1 MRLQPTPP
9 NVRRRLTILGSTGS
23 IGRQALDVARAHPSL
38 VEVVGLSAA
47 TDVELLTRQAAE
59 FEPQRVALESAD
71 APPPSGLDCEVLV
84 GPGAAEQLARSPA
97 DVVLNGIVGFAGLA
111 ATVGALAGGNRV
123 ALANK
128 ESLVAGGEWVMG
140 LAATVGA
147 LQADN
152 RVALANKESLV
163 AGGEWVMD
171 LTRDNHI
178 IPVDSEHSAIFQC
191 LEGRKDE
198 EISGILLTASGGP
211 FFTFEKARL
220 VEARPGDALRHPTWR
235 MGPKIT
241 IDSATMMNK
250 GLEVIEAH
258 YLFGVPYEKVRV
270 VVHRQSVVHGGA
282 LFEDGSVVLH
292 AALPDMR
299 LPIAF
304 GILYP
309 DRVDVG
315 AEPVPFD
322 GISWSFEKPRDDVF
336 RCLPLAVEAGR
347 MGGAYPVALN
357 AANEVAVQS
366 FLDGTITFL
375 QIADVIEEVLEKVPD
390 FGKMQSMEVIKTVD
404 EWARREAAR
413 EGVR

>member
-1 MRLQPTPP
+1 M
-9 NVRRRLTILGSTGS
+9 RRRLTILGSTGS
-23 IGRQALDVARAHPSL
+23 IGQQALDVVRRYPERFD
-38 VEVVGLSAA
+38 VIGLSAGSDA
-47 TDVELLTRQAAE
+47 DTLALQAAE
-59 FEPQRVALESAD
+59 FEPDYVALESKDAGPLEGLAAD
-71 APPPSGLDCEVLV
+71 VLA
-84 GPGAAEQLARSPA
+84 GPGSAEQLARVPS

-111 ATVGALAGGNRV
+111 ATVGALQTGNPV

-128 ESLVAGGEWVMG
+128 ESLVAGGEWIM
-140 LAATVGA
+140 
-147 LQADN
+147 N
-152 RVALANKESLV
+152 
-163 AGGEWVMD
+163 
-171 LTRDNHI
+171 LTADNHI

-191 LEGRKDE
+191 LEGRKEE
-198 EISGILLTASGGP
+198 EIRGVLLTASGGP
-211 FFTFEKARL
+211 FFSFEKAKL
-220 VEARPGDALRHPTWR
+220 VEAGPEDALKHPTWR

-258 YLFGVPYEKVRV
+258 YLFGVPYEDVRV

-309 DRVDVG
+309 ERVDVG

-322 GISWSFEKPRDDVF
+322 GVGWSFEEPRDDVF

-347 MGGAYPVALN
+347 AGGAHPVALN
-357 AANEVAVQS
+357 AANEIAVRA
-366 FLDGTITFL
+366 FLDGRVTFL
-375 QIADVIEEVLEKVPD
+375 GIADVIEEVLQEVPD
-390 FGKMQSMEVIKTVD
+390 FGKMQSIEAIKAVD
-404 EWARREAAR
+404 GWARDLAQKLV
-413 EGVR
+413 VR